1 MDLTLALRHLAFTRV
16 MRANLRMV
24 STTEATV
31 RAVESVAEAVR
42 RSRRVLSERQAKTV
56 AALEH
61 VASVTRDH
69 GATAVERTLAAIDE
83 ALLRPIDPSEFS
95 WSVFRLFHVSNR
107 ETAWTKWIAGIL
119 SPELGPEL
127 SALAWRSFCDAIVRH
142 SAEPTPCDA
151 TDRIATLADW
161 RAARDVRL
169 SPSSLE
175 SEDADEQLGRTDI
188 SVRAPSMFAI
198 IENKLDAN
206 WHDGDGEPQAVRY
219 RKIGLKRRTQDQRLG
234 LVVLT
239 KRDDFELD
247 ARCFD
252 YVKITYGDLA
262 RALRRNLRPALCEAG
277 DTRSVLRLWPALL
290 TVAAIEQD
298 LLGLDIASLLDTA
311 RLRSW
316 KAMEMLNE
324 FLEYLHD
331 GRDSDEAYLV

>member
-1 MDLTLALRHLAFTRV
+1 MDIDLTLALRRLAFTRV
-16 MRANLRMV
+16 MCTKLLTV

-31 RAVESVAEAVR
+31 RAIESVVEAVR
-42 RSRRVLSERQAKTV
+42 RSRRVTPERQAKTV

-69 GATAVERTLAAIDE
+69 GATAVERSLAAIDE
-83 ALLRPIDPSEFS
+83 DLLRPIDPSEFS

-142 SAEPTPCDA
+142 AAEPTPCDA

-161 RAARDVRL
+161 RAARDVPL
-169 SPSSLE
+169 SPGSLG
-175 SEDADEQLGRTDI
+175 SEEADEQLGRIDI

-198 IENKLDAN
+198 IENKLDAD
-206 WHDGDGEPQAVRY
+206 WHDGDGDGDGEPQAVRY
-219 RKIGLKRRTQDQRLG
+219 RKIGLKRRIQDQRLG

-239 KRDDFELD
+239 KHDDFELD
-247 ARCFD
+247 NRCRD
-252 YVKITYGDLA
+252 YVKITYRDLA
-262 RALRRNLRPALCEAG
+262 RALRRNLRSALCETG
-277 DTRSVLRLWPALL
+277 DTKSVLRLWPAFL

-298 LLGLDIASLLDTA
+298 LLGLDIVSQLDTA

-316 KAMEMLNE
+316 KAIEMLNE
-324 FLEYLHD
+324 ILEHLHD
-331 GRDSDEAYLV
+331 EDR